1 MTDIS
6 AALLEE
12 ENMIQQGADAH
23 KKHNLL
29 PNFKD
34 NDLNTGSTESLHKS
48 GDLKTEYDNTYSQPG
63 GNLVD
68 DFKEIQKES
77 SDNAQANGGDH
88 LGITARGLGVAK

>member
-6 AALLEE
+6 ATLLEE

-34 NDLNTGSTESLHKS
+34 NDLNTSSTDTLHKS
-48 GDLKTEYDNTYSQPG
+48 GEIKSTYDTTYSMPG
-63 GNLVD
+63 GNLTD
-68 DFKEIQKES
+68 NFKENRQES
-77 SDNAQANGGDH
+77 AINAESNGGDH
-88 LGITARGLGVAK
+88 IGITARGLGVAK